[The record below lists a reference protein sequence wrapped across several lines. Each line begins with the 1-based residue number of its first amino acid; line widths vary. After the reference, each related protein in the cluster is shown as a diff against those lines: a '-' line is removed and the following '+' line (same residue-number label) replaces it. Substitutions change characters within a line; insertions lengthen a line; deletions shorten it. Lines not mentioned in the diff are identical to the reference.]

1 MHIYKRGKTYWFSTY
16 HNNKRLRVSLKTTSK
31 TQANTLAQKYIQEL
45 DQLQQ
50 NKRTLFMCLGDWFKM
65 RKLKGSR
72 IDTDYSIINKF
83 LSEYKDIPIKDVSN
97 SYLDQNLNVGNATY
111 NRYVTVVL
119 AAARL
124 SSQTYKNAIPILHKK
139 KVRSTRMNFL
149 SKEQW
154 LLLSQNLPSYL
165 KPAVEFSLATGLRR
179 SNVLNLTWSCVNLIA
194 KTIVVYA
201 DESKNKKQLN
211 LPLNEWAIEVLQT
224 QSCKHT
230 KLVFVQDNGDR
241 IVNPTR
247 HFAKACK
254 LAKINNFRW
263 HDLRHTFASWGLE
276 AGMSLAE
283 LKELGGWSSLAMV
296 LRYAHLCPNELSKV
310 SNMIK
315 KPQSLDTIEAHSKI
329 VNSDTKK
336 YSDKTDTY
344 WRPQGDS
351 NPCTHRERTKTLK
364 LIRKKPK

>member
-16 HNNKRLRVSLKTTSK
+16 HNNKRIRVSLKTTSK

-83 LSEYKDIPIKDVSN
+83 LSEYKDIPIKDVNN

-154 LLLSQNLPSYL
+154 LCLEQHLPGYL
-165 KPAVEFSLATGLRR
+165 KPIVAFSLATGMRK
-179 SNVLNLTWSCVNLIA
+179 SNVLNLKWSEVNLRA
-194 KTIVVYA
+194 ASVLVYA

-211 LPLNEWAIEVLQT
+211 LPLNEWAIEILSSQLYENKDYVF
-224 QSCKHT
+224 CKKDGS
-230 KLVFVQDNGDR
+230 KLVDPKKAFK
-241 IVNPTR
+241 
-247 HFAKACK
+247 KACR
-254 LAKINNFRW
+254 LAGIDNFRW

-310 SNMIK
+310 SNMLK

-329 VNSDTKK
+329 VNSDSGENSIKL
-336 YSDKTDTY
+336 DTY
-344 WRPQGDS
+344 GRRDWI
-351 NPCTHRERTKTLK
+351 RTNDPHHVNFKNLK
-364 LIRKKPK
+364 LIKKKPK